1 MAVPAFVDELPFWQ
15 LPDRETAQDEGPR
28 AKAQVLFA
36 LFAVPANQRDAFD
49 LSQLPLR
56 YDEIRLC
63 PLQDRTGGF
72 EISFLSC
79 TRLAYTSKECTFQ
92 RSPRVNAGPDPAPQV
107 ERKNR
112 AATEVAGCHL
122 ARYCTYCDNELSS
135 QIGRKTMHADDQD
148 EHH

>member
-28 AKAQVLFA
+28 TKAQVLLA
-36 LFAVPANQRDAFD
+36 LIPVPANERDTFH

-56 YDEIRLC
+56 YDEIRLS
-63 PLQDRTGGF
+63 PFQDRACGF

-107 ERKNR
+107 ERRNR
-112 AATEVAGCHL
+112 AATEVAGC
-122 ARYCTYCDNELSS
+122 S
-135 QIGRKTMHADDQD
+135 
-148 EHH
+148 